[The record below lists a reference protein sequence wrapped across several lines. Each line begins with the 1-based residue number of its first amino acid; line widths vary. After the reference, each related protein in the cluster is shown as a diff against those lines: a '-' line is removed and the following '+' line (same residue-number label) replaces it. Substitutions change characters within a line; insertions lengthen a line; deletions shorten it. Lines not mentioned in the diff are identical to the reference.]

1 MTITQL
7 FNRMLEAIDL
17 VLFLACPI
25 SISVMVHDKF
35 LTLFAYYLSDL
46 LSNSRGRPSGK

>member
-35 LTLFAYYLSDL
+35 LMLFAYYLSDL